1 MRPGAALVV
10 CWAGAEESEEV
21 AEAPAPTEP
30 VAPAPAPVGAAV
42 SPAAPPAAPE
52 DCAAEP
58 WPAGAPGITFAGAAA
73 ANPMKAERVLLP
85 VAGLIVVSM
94 CVHVGW
100 LTKALTR

>member
-42 SPAAPPAAPE
+42 SPAAPE